1 MRADLSALVS
11 AGMLMRT
18 HGGALPREEEPEES
32 LDVKQLYHHA
42 EKVRIAQAAL
52 SMIRDGETIIFDSGT
67 TTAEIARAA
76 AQGGSPVH

>member
-42 EKVRIAQAAL
+42 EKVRVAQAAL
-52 SMIRDGETIIFDSGT
+52 SMILC
-67 TTAEIARAA
+67 
-76 AQGGSPVH
+76 